1 MKFDLTYAQKNY
13 LAVDFFLSMSC
24 NKDCHYCTSY
34 TLEMRNLTVD
44 LDFLRYTLESLKECK
59 VRICLLGGEPGLI
72 KNLDDVINE
81 IKKYPNFVCSVLSNS
96 FIRKRYPHI
105 LEDKEILYVEHNILD
120 FYENEV
126 TKLGNFDF
134 VPENDMNN
142 YNVVLKTPNYLKYK
156 DNHKEVIEK
165 LNHKNTMWKA
175 FNGRSKEF
183 TDVLQATEIDRKMCA
198 VFPMV
203 PVIDFE
209 KKHIVHC
216 SKKFANNKELS
227 KTFELTQENVDKM
240 MNFQLFKY
248 EKYCETCTE
257 WVQPKGH
264 FPMRK
269 YAKLL
274 TESERLQDELEPIND

>member
-1 MKFDLTYAQKNY
+1 MKTLQEIQDNY
-13 LAVDFFLSMSC
+13 LAIDFFLSMSC

-44 LDFLRYTLESLKECK
+44 MDFLKQTLEYFKNYK
-59 VRICLLGGEPGLI
+59 IRICLLGGEPGLI

-105 LEDKEILYVEHNILD
+105 LEDKDILYVEHNILD

-126 TKLGNFDF
+126 KMLGNFDF
-134 VPENDMNN
+134 VPENDKNN
-142 YNVVLKTPNYLKYK
+142 YNVVVRTPNYYKYK
-156 DNHKEVIEK
+156 DNHPEVLKK
-165 LNHKNTMWKA
+165 LDHKNTMWKA

-183 TDVLQATEIDRKMCA
+183 TDVIQADEIDRKMCA
-198 VFPMV
+198 AFPMV

-269 YAKLL
+269 YAKML
-274 TESERLQDELEPIND
+274 TESERLQEELEPIYD

>member
-1 MKFDLTYAQKNY
+1 MKTLREIQDNY
-13 LAVDFFLSMSC
+13 LAIDFFLSMSC

-44 LDFLRYTLESLKECK
+44 MDFLKQTLEYFKNYK
-59 VRICLLGGEPGLI
+59 IRICLLGGEPGLI

-126 TKLGNFDF
+126 KKLGNFDF
-134 VPENDMNN
+134 VPENEMNN

-183 TDVLQATEIDRKMCA
+183 TDVIQADEIDRKMCA
-198 VFPMV
+198 SFPMV

-209 KKHIVHC
+209 KKKIIHC
-216 SKKFANNKELS
+216 SKKFANNTELS
-227 KTFELTQENVDKM
+227 RMFELTQENVDKM

-248 EKYCETCTE
+248 ESYCKTCTE
-257 WVQPKGH
+257 WVPPKGH

-274 TESERLQDELEPIND
+274 TESERLQDELEPIDD

>member
-1 MKFDLTYAQKNY
+1 MKTLQEIQDNY
-13 LAVDFFLSMSC
+13 LAIDFFLSMSC

-44 LDFLRYTLESLKECK
+44 MDFLKQTLEYFKNYK
-59 VRICLLGGEPGLI
+59 IRICLLGGEPGLI

-126 TKLGNFDF
+126 KMLGNFDF
-134 VPENDMNN
+134 VPENDFNN
-142 YNVVLKTPNYLKYK
+142 YNVVVRTPNYYKYK
-156 DNHKEVIEK
+156 DNHPEVLKK
-165 LNHKNTMWKA
+165 LDHKNTMWKA

-183 TDVLQATEIDRKMCA
+183 TDVVQANEIDRKMCA
-198 VFPMV
+198 AFPMV

-240 MNFQLFKY
+240 MTFKLFKY

-257 WVQPKGH
+257 FVQPKGH

-269 YAKLL
+269 YAKVI
-274 TESERLQDELEPIND
+274 TESERLQEELEPIYD